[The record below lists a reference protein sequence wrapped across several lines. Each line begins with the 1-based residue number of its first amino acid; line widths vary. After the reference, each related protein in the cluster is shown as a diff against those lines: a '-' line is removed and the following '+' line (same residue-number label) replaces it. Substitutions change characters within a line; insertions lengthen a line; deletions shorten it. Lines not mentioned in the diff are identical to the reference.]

1 MSKDEENEPSMSASG
16 AERIGYGH
24 PPKQTRF
31 KPGRS
36 PNPRGRPK
44 GARGRAKVLHD
55 VAFETHTI
63 IENGEPVRRTTIELV
78 LLSVRNHAAAGN
90 ARAAR
95 ICDAFLE
102 QYGAKEPIEPT
113 GYLIVPQRLTP
124 QEFIASMEEERKNH
138 HKRIDK
144 LKAEH
149 AARRAAWTAEHGR

>member
-1 MSKDEENEPSMSASG
+1 MSKDEEAEPSTSAPG

-78 LLSVRNHAAAGN
+78 LLSVRSHATAGN

-95 ICDAFLE
+95 ICEAFLE
-102 QYGAKEPIEPT
+102 QYGVKEPIDPT
-113 GYLIVPQRLTP
+113 GYLVVPQRLTP
-124 QEFIASMEEERKNH
+124 QEFMASMEEERNNH
-138 HKRIDK
+138 HKRIDE

-149 AARRAAWTAEHGR
+149 AVRLAAWKAE